1 MQTTDLL
8 FIALGT
14 WYLSY
19 CISKKDGPFNIF
31 AHVRTFLPLG
41 GLTACIVC
49 LSVWIA
55 ALLYLLALVT
65 MPLVQIVGMAGAAI
79 LLHRFTGGDLV

>member
-1 MQTTDLL
+1 MSTLNL
-8 FIALGT
+8 ALIALAT

-19 CISKKDGPFNIF
+19 CISLKDGPFRIF
-31 AHVRTFLPLG
+31 VHLRTVLPLG

-55 ALLYLLALVT
+55 IGMYLLSLVFL
-65 MPLVQIVGMAGAAI
+65 PAVEIIGMAGAAI
-79 LLHRFTGGDLV
+79 LLHRFTGGDHL

>member
-1 MQTTDLL
+1 MNTLDLAL
-8 FIALGT
+8 IALGT

-19 CISKKDGPFNIF
+19 CIAQKDGPFHLF
-31 AHVRTFLPLG
+31 QRVRNLFPLG

-55 ALLYLLALVT
+55 LGLYLLALVFL
-65 MPLVQIVGMAGAAI
+65 PVVQILALAGAAM
-79 LLHRFTGGDLV
+79 LMHRFTGGDHI